1 MQRRSVLALITIG
14 ALARN
19 TFAASSASQAS
30 NGVHMTQ
37 APVRT
42 DIAAVNGL
50 QLYHEIHGSGGR
62 PLVVLHG
69 GVAAS
74 ESFGANLPALAASR
88 QVIAVHLQGHGRTR
102 DIERPLRFETMADDV
117 AALAA
122 HLGLKKIDVLGY
134 SLGGGVA
141 QQLAIRHPALV
152 ERLVVVSQPFKRAA
166 WYPEVLGAF
175 EAMAAHAPQI
185 AQNIAGSPMGALYPD
200 VKWEA
205 LVRKIGE
212 LESHDYDW
220 STDVAKIRARTLL
233 VFADAD
239 AMHPEHMVDFY
250 KLLGGGQ
257 HDAGMDG
264 ARRPAAQW
272 AVLPGTTHYDLLA
285 TDAVA
290 KAAVPFLDAA

>member
-1 MQRRSVLALITIG
+1 LLTFG
-14 ALARN
+14 ALARH
-19 TFAASSASQAS
+19 TRAASSASQLS
-30 NGVHMTQ
+30 DGVHMTQ
-37 APVRT
+37 TTVRS

-50 QLYHEIHGSGGR
+50 QLYYEIHGSGGR

-74 ESFGANLPALAASR
+74 ESFGPNLPALAASR

-102 DIERPLRFETMADDV
+102 DVDRPLRFEDMADDI

-141 QQLAIRHPALV
+141 QQVAIRHPALV

-185 AQNIAGSPMGALYPD
+185 AANIAGSPMGALYPG

-220 STDVAKIRARTLL
+220 SGDVAKLQARTLL

-239 AMHPEHMVDFY
+239 AMHPEHMVAFY
-250 KLLGGGQ
+250 ELLGGGR

-264 ARRPAAQW
+264 SRRPAARW

-285 TDAVA
+285 TEAVA
-290 KAAVPFLDAA
+290 RVAVPFLDAA